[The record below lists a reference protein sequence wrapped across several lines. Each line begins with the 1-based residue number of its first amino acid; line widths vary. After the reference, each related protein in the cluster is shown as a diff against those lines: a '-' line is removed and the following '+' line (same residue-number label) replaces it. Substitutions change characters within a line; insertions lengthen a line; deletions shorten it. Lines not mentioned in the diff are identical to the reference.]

1 MAQMMNSLIKI
12 TEDFQI
18 DFSFMDK
25 VQDHMVGL
33 KKKDLM

>member
-1 MAQMMNSLIKI
+1 MSHMMNSLIKI

-25 VQDHMVGL
+25 VQDHMVGI
-33 KKKDLM
+33 KKQDLM